1 MANLNRDKGPRPF
14 PEGRRERPHPYL
26 YMGSKSPT
34 PCKKKAVVPMK
45 AVNRENYV
53 PNLGQPCG
61 DDARRDAVHVAV
73 APLVL
78 SPDHGDAEPGDHFY
92 VDEKG
97 HAVHTMSM
105 SPRAV
110 GVLDPFRKDC
120 IKAGSRV
127 WGLLY
132 PGTITGRRHV
142 WSHSARAIKRP
153 ELQ

>member
-1 MANLNRDKGPRPF
+1 
-14 PEGRRERPHPYL
+14 
-26 YMGSKSPT
+26 
-34 PCKKKAVVPMK
+34 MK

-61 DDARRDAVHVAV
+61 DDARRD
-73 APLVL
+73 
-78 SPDHGDAEPGDHFY
+78 
-92 VDEKG
+92 
-97 HAVHTMSM
+97 AVHTMSM

-132 PGTITGRRHV
+132 PGTITGLRHV
-142 WSHSARAIKRP
+142 WSHSAFAIKTP
-153 ELQ
+153 EPQ